1 MHLGHV
7 GLDIYS
13 ILGGFA
19 EFSIWQRLTAHLC
32 MRFRFLHM
40 GTDATGLCHV
50 PDARNERICAREPLE
65 RAQTCHGSLPGRN
78 TWQRSAHV
86 LAFEKLWYRKVV
98 GEGNKWRVNT
108 STAECVF
115 CMLKFGLWT
124 KRSLSGGDT
133 GRGGRPHSLWLIY

>member
-19 EFSIWQRLTAHLC
+19 VFSIWQRLTAHLC

-50 PDARNERICAREPLE
+50 PDARNERICAREPWSVHK
-65 RAQTCHGSLPGRN
+65 RAMGLCQAGIPGRDLRMCWLLKN
-78 TWQRSAHV
+78 CGI
-86 LAFEKLWYRKVV
+86 EK
-98 GEGNKWRVNT
+98 
-108 STAECVF
+108 
-115 CMLKFGLWT
+115 
-124 KRSLSGGDT
+124 
-133 GRGGRPHSLWLIY
+133 